1 MELREKKLN
10 SNPSALLPIL
20 IFLVLYLG
28 MGLIFEYGIGI
39 NMAFYDIPIVV
50 TFMVALLVA
59 CLQNKKLSFDEKL
72 VLMGRGV
79 GDKNIIT
86 MILIFLVAGV
96 FVGVTGGT
104 APRPWPIFCCPSPLP
119 GPLWRLLFV
128 AACFVSTAMGT
139 STGTITLITP
149 IAVAVSQV
157 SGFSLPLC
165 VGTVMGGAMFGD
177 NLSFISDTTIAACST
192 QGCEMRDKFRANV
205 KIALPAAIATLAVIL
220 AVSFNSG
227 VGQIEI
233 PEINLLLLHPLC
245 AGSGWRPS
253 GRQRICGTYYRHH
266 IRPGHHRRHRSG
278 RWHHRYRCGCAGA
291 AESHAGWRFWYVRN
305 DPGHRFSV
313 RYVCPHPGEW
323 RL

>member
-96 FVGVTGGT
+96 FVGVTGRNSAEAVAYFLLSI
-104 APRPWPIFCCPSPLP
+104 APAWALWPV
-119 GPLWRLLFV
+119 LFV
-128 AACFVSTAMGT
+128 AAALC
-139 STGTITLITP
+139 
-149 IAVAVSQV
+149 
-157 SGFSLPLC
+157 PLLW
-165 VGTVMGGAMFGD
+165 AP
-177 NLSFISDTTIAACST
+177 
-192 QGCEMRDKFRANV
+192 
-205 KIALPAAIATLAVIL
+205 LPA
-220 AVSFNSG
+220 
-227 VGQIEI
+227 
-233 PEINLLLLHPLC
+233 
-245 AGSGWRPS
+245 PS
-253 GRQRICGTYYRHH
+253 
-266 IRPGHHRRHRSG
+266 P
-278 RWHHRYRCGCAGA
+278 
-291 AESHAGWRFWYVRN
+291 
-305 DPGHRFSV
+305 
-313 RYVCPHPGEW
+313 
-323 RL
+323 